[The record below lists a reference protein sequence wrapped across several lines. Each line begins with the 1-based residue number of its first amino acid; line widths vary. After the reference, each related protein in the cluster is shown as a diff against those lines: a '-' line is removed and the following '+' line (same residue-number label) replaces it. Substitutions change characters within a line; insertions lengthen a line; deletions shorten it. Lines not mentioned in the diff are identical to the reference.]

1 MLAAAAAGAACYSPD
16 ELRDRAD
23 RDAFALIDARR
34 ERLFGDQGPFAL
46 PAATAAFG
54 RDEATG
60 ELPTLRDEVLA
71 GALDAIGPIDE
82 VGAMGVAEQNSES
95 VQRQKE
101 SLYTSALS
109 LAEEEWRFG
118 YRYNADGVAAV
129 NGDAGGDLVAAD
141 AGFGAS
147 VTRVLGSGAT
157 ILASLGADLFRFV
170 STGDGWDAISNAGV
184 SITQPLLRG
193 SGRLITLE
201 PLRQTERDLVY
212 AVRGYERFRRTFAV
226 DVAGRVYRVQQSLD
240 QQKNE
245 TENFRNLQSL
255 SRRNKALYEAGQLS
269 RVQSDQAIQEELRS
283 QNQLVTLQG
292 NVDRQLDLFKVFLGL
307 PIQVDLT
314 FEDGILARLVTE
326 NELRFLETLDG
337 KDDEVVAFAIENRL
351 DVMTAFDRVQDTVRR
366 EAILRDAL
374 RAGLGL
380 SASAN
385 SSSDEGRPFGHRA
398 EEAQLSARLELDLP
412 VDLLPARNAWRRAEL
427 ALVDERR
434 SYERFLDQ
442 VTIDVRDALRRAR
455 NSAES
460 LRIQLDA
467 VDLSVDR
474 ARGAQLQLEAGR
486 ASTRDLLEAQEALRS
501 VRDAA
506 TSARISFKL
515 ALYELQLQLE
525 ILRVDE
531 SGIFVDPDL
540 EAQLLSLR

>member
-1 MLAAAAAGAACYSPD
+1 MLAAAVAGAACYSPD

-60 ELPTLRDEVLA
+60 ELLTLRDEVLA
-71 GALDAIGPIDE
+71 GGLDAIGPLDE

-118 YRYNADGVAAV
+118 YRYNADGTAGV
-129 NGDAGGDLVAAD
+129 NGDAGGDLVSAD
-141 AGFGAS
+141 TGFGAS

-170 STGDGWDAISNAGV
+170 STGDGWDAVSNAGV

-212 AVRGYERFRRTFAV
+212 AVRSYERFRRTFAV

-269 RVQSDQAIQEELRS
+269 RVQSDQAVQEELRS
-283 QNQLVTLQG
+283 QNQLVILQG

-307 PIQVDLT
+307 PIKVDLT

-326 NELRFLETLDG
+326 EELRFLETLDG
-337 KDDEVVAFAIENRL
+337 KDEEVVAFAIDNRL

-374 RAGLGL
+374 RVGLGL
-380 SASAN
+380 SASAS
-385 SSSDEGRPFGHRA
+385 SSSDEGRPFSQRV
-398 EEAQLSARLELDLP
+398 EDAQLSARLDLDLP

-486 ASTRDLLEAQEALRS
+486 ASTRDLLEAQEALRR

-540 EAQLLSLR
+540 AAQLLSLR

>member
-1 MLAAAAAGAACYSPD
+1 MLAAAVAGAACYSPD

-60 ELPTLRDEVLA
+60 ELLTLRDEVLA
-71 GALDAIGPIDE
+71 GGLDAIGPLDE

-118 YRYNADGVAAV
+118 YRYNADGTAGGS
-129 NGDAGGDLVAAD
+129 GDAGGDLASTD
-141 AGFGAS
+141 TGFGAS

-170 STGDGWDAISNAGV
+170 STGDGWDAVSNAGV

-212 AVRGYERFRRTFAV
+212 AVRSYERFRRTFAV

-269 RVQSDQAIQEELRS
+269 RVQSDQAVQEELRS
-283 QNQLVTLQG
+283 QNQLVILQG

-307 PIQVDLT
+307 PIKVDLT

-326 NELRFLETLDG
+326 QELRFLETLDG
-337 KDDEVVAFAIENRL
+337 KDDEVVAFAIDNRL

-374 RAGLGL
+374 RVGLGL
-380 SASAN
+380 SASAS
-385 SSSDEGRPFGHRA
+385 SSSDEGRPFSQRV
-398 EEAQLSARLELDLP
+398 EDAQLSARLDLDLP

-486 ASTRDLLEAQEALRS
+486 ASTRDLLEAQEALRR

-540 EAQLLSLR
+540 AAQLLSLR

>member
-1 MLAAAAAGAACYSPD
+1 MLAAVVAGAACYSPD

-60 ELPTLRDEVLA
+60 ELLTLRDEVLA
-71 GALDAIGPIDE
+71 GGLDAIGPLDE

-118 YRYNADGVAAV
+118 YRYNADGTAGGS
-129 NGDAGGDLVAAD
+129 GDAGGDLASTD
-141 AGFGAS
+141 TGFGAS

-170 STGDGWDAISNAGV
+170 STGDGWDAVSNAGV

-212 AVRGYERFRRTFAV
+212 AVRSYERFRRTFAV

-269 RVQSDQAIQEELRS
+269 RVQSDQAVQEELRS
-283 QNQLVTLQG
+283 QNQLVILQG

-307 PIQVDLT
+307 PIKVDLT

-326 NELRFLETLDG
+326 QELRFLETLDG
-337 KDDEVVAFAIENRL
+337 KDDEVVAFAIDNRL

-374 RAGLGL
+374 RVGLGL
-380 SASAN
+380 SASAS
-385 SSSDEGRPFGHRA
+385 SSSDEGRPFSQRV
-398 EEAQLSARLELDLP
+398 EDAQLSARLDLDLP

-486 ASTRDLLEAQEALRS
+486 ASTRDLLEAQEALRR

-531 SGIFVDPDL
+531 SGIFVDPDI
-540 EAQLLSLR
+540 AARLLSLR